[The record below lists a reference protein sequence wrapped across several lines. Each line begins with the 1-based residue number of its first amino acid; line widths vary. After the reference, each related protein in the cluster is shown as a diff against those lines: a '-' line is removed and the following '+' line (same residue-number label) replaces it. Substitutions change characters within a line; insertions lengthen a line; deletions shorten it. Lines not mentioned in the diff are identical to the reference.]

1 MVREGTV
8 MTTINQHCNDI
19 DKLLHEIEALL
30 SNTVDCDYVGGNLKY
45 LLSSVQVV
53 REALYEFE
61 EEFEESLQDNLE
73 ETA

>member
-1 MVREGTV
+1 
-8 MTTINQHCNDI
+8 MTAINQLCNDI
-19 DKLLHEIEALL
+19 DKQLHEIEALL
-30 SNTVDCDYVGGNLKY
+30 PNTVDDDFAGGNLKY

-61 EEFEESLQDNLE
+61 EELEEALNDELE

>member
-1 MVREGTV
+1 
-8 MTTINQHCNDI
+8 MTQINHIAQEI
-19 DKLLHEIEALL
+19 DKQLHEIEALL
-30 SNTVDCDYVGGNLKY
+30 PNTVDSDYMGGNLKY

-61 EEFEESLQDNLE
+61 EELEEALNDELE